1 MHLVYQIIE
10 LCELKGET
18 LKKAHKI
25 IDQFAER
32 GLRSLAVSRQVSK
45 GSNEFEFGAVTAS
58 HSFLSHIK
66 LTV

>member
-32 GLRSLAVSRQVSK
+32 GLRSLAVSRQVV
-45 GSNEFEFGAVTAS
+45 FY
-58 HSFLSHIK
+58 LIK